1 MRASQQA
8 EFTGR
13 HMLLIMLG
21 FFAVVLVANLT
32 MVYFAR
38 QSWTGL
44 VVRNSYVASQ
54 EFNEKTDA
62 QIKAAEIDAHIRL
75 AGEDVIVTLT
85 GKKGEAV
92 RADAVVLNV
101 GRPSHEGEDSSIP
114 LLPRGDGSFAAR
126 HGLDRGQ
133 WSGSITARV
142 PGRESWSRPVLI
154 LVEG

>member
-1 MRASQQA
+1 MRASRQS

-13 HMLLIMLG
+13 HMLIIMLG
-21 FFAVVLVANLT
+21 FFAVVLAANLT

-62 QIKAAEIDAHIRL
+62 QIKAAQIDAHIRL

-92 RADAVVLNV
+92 RAEAVVLNV
-101 GRPSHEGEDSSIP
+101 GRPSHEGEDKSIP
-114 LLPRGDGSFAAR
+114 LIAKGDGSFAAR
-126 HGLDRGQ
+126 HGLARGQ
-133 WSGSITARV
+133 WSGSIAARV
-142 PGRESWSRPVLI
+142 AGQANWNRPVLI